1 MAQQTVY
8 HVVPSGEEWAVKK
21 EGSSQASRVAA
32 TQREAIDHAETFARR
47 QAPSRVVI
55 HGEDGTIT
63 GQHSFSETQ
72 REEHPV
78 ISVLT
83 TPPVLTGLAIALG
96 VTGVA
101 WFLATRD

>member
-21 EGSSQASRVAA
+21 EGASQASRVAA
-32 TQREAIDHAETFARR
+32 TQRDAIDYAETFARR

-72 REEHPV
+72 REESPWL
-78 ISVLT
+78 SVLT

-101 WFLATRD
+101 WFLASRD